1 MLLCRNKKNM
11 WIPLLSGAVRSFED
25 TFMFFQTHNNVMVSL
40 GFTKTEKEIM
50 ELSVCKRKSIE
61 NILL

>member
-1 MLLCRNKKNM
+1 M